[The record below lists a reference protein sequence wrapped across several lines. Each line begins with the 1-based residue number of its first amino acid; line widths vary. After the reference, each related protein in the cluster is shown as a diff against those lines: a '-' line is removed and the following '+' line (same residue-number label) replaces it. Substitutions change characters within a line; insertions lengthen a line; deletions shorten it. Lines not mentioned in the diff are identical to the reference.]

1 MYISTNPPG
10 AVVYVNDKL
19 IGPSPVDYRFIYYG
33 SYRIKIEADG
43 YQTLVVNQEITA
55 PVYEYPPID
64 LIVEN
69 VNPFIISD
77 RQPFH
82 YDLAPMPRT
91 NVDELRSQGEQLRER
106 GHNLP
111 PPSIPP
117 DRLGRPTDA
126 LPPGSPPRPAP
137 APTETLPPPEPKP

>member
-10 AVVYVNDKL
+10 AMVYVNDKP

-33 SYRIKIEADG
+33 TYRIKVEADG
-43 YQTLVVNQEITA
+43 YQTRIFKQEVTA
-55 PVYEYPPID
+55 PIYEYPPID
-64 LIVEN
+64 LLVEN

-77 RQPFH
+77 RQEFH
-82 YDLAPMPRT
+82 FDLVQLPRT
-91 NVDELRSQGEQLRER
+91 NVDELRTRGEELRER

-117 DRLGRPTDA
+117 DRLGRPTEA
-126 LPPGSPPRPAP
+126 LPPESPPTPRTPQ
-137 APTETLPPPEPKP
+137 TETLPPPEPKQ